1 MSISS
6 YLNTAMTID
15 QQENSAQ
22 DNYNYEK
29 EQLGAMYQE
38 QKQALLDSAAQ
49 ALPFGVAEVSRAVA
63 GAWGTVEK
71 IQNFKAKYSPQLEE
85 FKTKAAAL
93 FDNVGK
99 GEAGAA
105 VDYGE
110 LLKTAGTDLGRKAL
124 ALAAPEVLKRTGVDL
139 NKAVELSKGEGGI
152 TAGLENL
159 KSQGV
164 NIGKERLA
172 GLVET
177 GTALAK
183 TAVAPVVE
191 AGQSAI
197 ELGKTKLRE
206 GQAAAEEL
214 AGKGKAAIEGAKAT
228 ALEVAGKGKAA
239 IEGAKATALEVAGKG
254 KAALEGAKATALEA
268 VGKGKA
274 ALEGTKEA
282 AQALVDRGKGILKGG
297 EGGAA
302 EDAVFSKAQN
312 FLKSKGVL
320 PESLQAHAETF
331 NKAVETYKTARTAIR
346 ETHATAEAA
355 VLAKKATVESNLA
368 EAQAKVER
376 LTSAGETSAR
386 GLEVAKAGENAFRG
400 GFTAKIPGRAVA
412 RATVN
417 PALEAAKNEVAT
429 HTEALKNIAGEHT
442 DLVAKS
448 NATLV
453 QAQNKLGAS
462 MEVGASKLLEAQP
475 SLLAKIGSGAK
486 AVGGVALGL
495 AGDAAGVAGFVQ
507 ATQAEIGG
515 HLNAQQGVNA
525 GIGDYFGA
533 QAVKSLAGK
542 APVAAGKLQSVLG
555 IGEKKIGQKAGETVV
570 EKTGEKAGEKVAETA
585 AEKVGATAAKSEA
598 ENLATAAAE
607 KVGEKLGIGLGEQ
620 AAEIGA
626 AAAGASAVPFVGEAL
641 DIGLGLYSA
650 ISAIKDLFSKP
661 PAPPPPPPIAQQ
673 VVSVTHQ
680 AGVY

>member
-177 GTALAK
+177 GTALVK

-214 AGKGKAAIEGAKAT
+214 AGKGKAA
-228 ALEVAGKGKAA
+228 L
-239 IEGAKATALEVAGKG
+239 EGAKATALEVAGKG

-302 EDAVFSKAQN
+302 EDAVFSKAQT

-331 NKAVETYKTARTAIR
+331 NKAVEKYKTARTAIR

-412 RATVN
+412 RTTVN

-429 HTEALKNIAGEHT
+429 HTEALKNIAVEHT

-486 AVGGVALGL
+486 AAGGVALGL
-495 AGDAAGVAGFVQ
+495 VGDAAGVAGFVQ

>member
-1 MSISS
+1 MASISS

-29 EQLGAMYQE
+29 EQLGAMYDE

-164 NIGKERLA
+164 NIAKERLA
-172 GLVET
+172 GAVET
-177 GTALAK
+177 GTALVK

-239 IEGAKATALEVAGKG
+239 F
-254 KAALEGAKATALEA
+254 
-268 VGKGKA
+268 
-274 ALEGTKEA
+274 EGTKEA

-486 AVGGVALGL
+486 AAGGVALGL

-515 HLNAQQGVNA
+515 HLNAQEGVNA